1 MGELVAG
8 ELVVDE
14 LNAVFDWFEGNDIE
28 GVVDED
34 AVVGALADVE
44 REMDFLFPGAT
55 PSQTNA
61 RELKAISA
69 RHSPSKLPAT

>member
-8 ELVVDE
+8 ELFVDE
-14 LNAVFDWFEGNDIE
+14 LIAVFDWFEENDIE

-34 AVVGALADVE
+34 AVVGARADVE
-44 REMDFLFPGAT
+44 REIDLLFPGAT

-69 RHSPSKLPAT
+69 RQSPSKLPAT